1 MGGGLAGWFTPGWM
15 VHEPRLAPHLNKKPE
30 YIDSMLKAGEDP
42 KPLVLEDCKPQCTFW
57 KEKLERCEQQL
68 EVIVKINPTK
78 TCLYPMR
85 DYATCVEACAQPLI
99 HDSLEGSQ

>member
-30 YIDSMLKAGEDP
+30 YIDAMLKAGEDP

-68 EVIVKINPTK
+68 EVIVKVNVVCQLDNFTNRVNMELSRFSVNLK
-78 TCLYPMR
+78 LKY
-85 DYATCVEACAQPLI
+85 
-99 HDSLEGSQ
+99 